1 MEEQSRTTETP
12 PLSLSVPTNAS
23 SKLYEQY
30 LSDDCRLADGRTV
43 AAKVSFTSITG
54 ESPNAVR
61 GQHEKGVTDM
71 MNALAAGY
79 DSKVPM
85 TLVERDHKP
94 GEPQYG
100 IIDGWH
106 RFEAMRRLHE
116 KDAEAYND
124 AFFTITAWIMKKS
137 TPQQARLEMGLAQNS
152 VAETTVRSVLAD
164 KAIGIIN
171 LATSWKEDKG
181 TYPSSNEI
189 GSLMQRVDHRF
200 TAKKSSTWGN
210 YSSFVHWPKET
221 LEYLHHDVKTFPEA
235 VPEDWAPAV
244 GKKSKGVAAKE
255 TPYGTDNAFT
265 LSNITGKDIREGF
278 GMGKLAMQ
286 KGTTKTEE
294 LCSNKFITAPSQ
306 VPAFIKK
313 AFVLIAKTKE
323 AAATGGETEPAAGG
337 QPEEPEAAAVSTASG
352 SGTTTASG
360 SGTVTE
366 ETAAENTVRRSLRV
380 KKTAEEIAEALVAEI
395 VSEDQ
400 KKGKKRT
407 TDEAQVAPAAEEE
420 AADLT
425 ADTAEGPLSESCHK
439 MNIMDWREYLEAGA
453 WDTDLPVFDEDGAAA
468 DLGQIVAV
476 CADDRGPVD
485 EV

>member
-1 MEEQSRTTETP
+1 
-12 PLSLSVPTNAS
+12 
-23 SKLYEQY
+23 
-30 LSDDCRLADGRTV
+30 
-43 AAKVSFTSITG
+43 
-54 ESPNAVR
+54 
-61 GQHEKGVTDM
+61 
-71 MNALAAGY
+71 
-79 DSKVPM
+79 
-85 TLVERDHKP
+85 
-94 GEPQYG
+94 
-100 IIDGWH
+100 
-106 RFEAMRRLHE
+106 
-116 KDAEAYND
+116 
-124 AFFTITAWIMKKS
+124 AFFTITVWIMKKS

-152 VAETTVRSVLAD
+152 VAETTVRGVLAD

-189 GSLMQRVDHRF
+189 GSLMQRVDHTF
-200 TAKKSSTWGN
+200 TAKKSSTWGI

-221 LEYLHHDVKTFPEA
+221 LEYLHHDAKTFPEA

-294 LCSNKFITAPSQ
+294 LCAYLKLLITYRAKAPYRPLPALQ

-313 AFVLIAKTKE
+313 AFVLSAKTKE

-337 QPEEPEAAAVSTASG
+337 QPEEPRAAAVSTASG
-352 SGTTTASG
+352 SGTATAS
-360 SGTVTE
+360 
-366 ETAAENTVRRSLRV
+366 AAENTVRRSLRV
-380 KKTAEEIAEALVAEI
+380 KKTAEEIAGALVAEI
-395 VSEDQ
+395 VPEDQ
-400 KKGKKRT
+400 KKGIKRT

-420 AADLT
+420 AADPT
-425 ADTAEGPLSESCHK
+425 ADTAEGPLSELCHT
-439 MNIMDWREYLEAGA
+439 MNIIDWREYLEAGA
-453 WDTDLPVFDEDGAAA
+453 WDVVLPVFDEDGAAA

-476 CADDRGPVD
+476 CVDDRSPID
-485 EV
+485 EVQR